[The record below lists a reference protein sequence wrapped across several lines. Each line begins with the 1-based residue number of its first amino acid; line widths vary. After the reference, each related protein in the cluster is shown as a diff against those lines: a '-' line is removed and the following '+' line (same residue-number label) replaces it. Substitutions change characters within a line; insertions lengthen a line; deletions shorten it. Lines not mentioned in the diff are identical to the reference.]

1 MHMYYFLLII
11 QEFREVIGVVMS
23 FSSQEKY
30 WSKESSVSVKI
41 LKCLSLRKFNAITSR
56 ASMSTSPEACF
67 QNRKI
72 IAVLYIL
79 VGA

>member
-1 MHMYYFLLII
+1 
-11 QEFREVIGVVMS
+11 MS

-41 LKCLSLRKFNAITSR
+41 LKYLSLRKFNAITSS

-67 QNRKI
+67 QYRKI